1 MCAVDIYGTLS
12 GDICFFIVH
21 TYQLVK
27 HKRLDEL
34 AKIELLEISADSKS
48 KCKTRLDN
56 LQHLLARRV
65 GLPR

>member
-34 AKIELLEISADSKS
+34 AKIELLEISFKKFARIKI
-48 KCKTRLDN
+48 
-56 LQHLLARRV
+56 LA
-65 GLPR
+65 